1 MTVTAPDGSILIAN
15 GGTFLDGVDP
25 SGDYTVKLT
34 QYGVYDVTIRAEDS
48 SGRIQTF
55 NYVINVVDME
65 PPVLH
70 VEGSL
75 PAEAQIGDTIL
86 LPAVRAEDNLS
97 DELQVYCFIV
107 KPNGAMI

>member
-1 MTVTAPDGSILIAN
+1 
-15 GGTFLDGVDP
+15 
-25 SGDYTVKLT
+25 
-34 QYGVYDVTIRAEDS
+34 
-48 SGRIQTF
+48 
-55 NYVINVVDME
+55 ME

-107 KPNGAMI
+107 KPNGAMIQFADAAFCPQSAGKYIVKYYATDSDGNTATRDFTIIVG